1 MWYSKSIEDTLKQL
15 NVNPENGLSG
25 EEANK
30 RLEEYG
36 SNELKGKKQKT
47 VFQMFVSHLN
57 DWLIYILFAAVII
70 TALMG
75 EYVDSVIIVLVIL
88 INSGIGVFQEM
99 KAGKAIEALMKM
111 ASPKALVKRE
121 NHISEIN
128 SSDLV
133 PGDIVILEAGRI
145 VPADLRLI
153 ESANLQTEESALT
166 GESLPETKNAELLF
180 EDPKTPVGDREN
192 QAFMSSL
199 VTYGRGVGVV
209 VETGMKTEVGK
220 IANILESDEAG
231 KTPLE
236 IRLNELRKM
245 LGKVALGICALI
257 FAVSWFQG
265 RDLSEMFLTAVS
277 LAVASIP
284 EGLAAI
290 VAVVLSVGVTQ
301 MSKRNAIIRRLPAV
315 ETLGS
320 VNVICSDKTGTLTMN
335 KMTVVEVF
343 TTDGNFNLETEIPE
357 DLPES
362 VDFLTKGM
370 ILCSDATLEGG
381 DATGDPT
388 EIALLELGD
397 KLSVDRNLLHK
408 NNPRINEKAFDSERK
423 MMSVLIDWENDDHFV
438 FTKGALGSL
447 FEVSTGVMTKEG
459 VTDLTEETRNQFSD
473 AAKTMSDNALRTL
486 ALAYKK
492 SNSGINPDEMEQE
505 LILVGIVGMIDPARD
520 EVKPSIRM
528 AKEAGIKT
536 IMITGDHKNTALAI
550 AKDLEIADTADQ
562 VITGLE
568 IDDFSDEELA
578 EKVEHYR
585 VYARVSP
592 EHKVKI
598 VKALKSRGNTVSMT
612 GDGVNDAPSLNAADI
627 GVAMGI
633 TGTDVAKGSADMILT
648 DDNFSTIVSAI
659 EQGRNIYNNIRKS
672 VIFLLT
678 CNLGEVVAMFMALI
692 IGWASPL
699 VATQLLWINLITDS
713 LPAIALGLDKGD
725 KEVMGEKPRAADES
739 FFANGAW
746 LSAVLGGLVIGL
758 VTFIGFWYGYYEKGY
773 SPFDKDVP
781 DEVLGNARTLAF
793 MILVCSQLFY
803 SFGMQSF
810 KKTVFQTGIFSNKY
824 LIGAVVLGLA
834 LQLLV
839 MFVPFLR
846 EAFKLQMLDSKGWIM
861 AILMGLIPLILH
873 ELKKMIFPRK

>member
-1 MWYSKSIEDTLKQL
+1 MWYSKSIAETLQQL
-15 NVNPENGLSG
+15 NVNPETGLSAD
-25 EEANK
+25 EAQK
-30 RLEEYG
+30 RRAEYG
-36 SNELKGKKQKT
+36 SNELRGKKQKT
-47 VFQMFVSHLN
+47 VLQMFISQLN
-57 DWLIYILFAAVII
+57 DWLIYILFAAVVI

-75 EYVDSVIIVLVIL
+75 EYIDSVIIILVIL
-88 INSGIGVFQEM
+88 VNAGIGVFQEM

-121 NHISEIN
+121 SHISEIN

-133 PGDIVILEAGRI
+133 PGDIVMLEAGRV
-145 VPADLRLI
+145 VPADLRLL

-166 GESLPETKNAELLF
+166 GESLPETKNAELIF
-180 EDPKTPVGDREN
+180 EDAKTPVGDREN

-220 IANILESDEAG
+220 IADILESEDSG

-236 IRLNELRKM
+236 IRLNELGKM

-257 FAVSWFQG
+257 FVVSWFQG
-265 RDLSEMFLTAVS
+265 RDLAEMFLTAVS

-284 EGLAAI
+284 ESLAAI
-290 VAVVLSVGVTQ
+290 GAVVLSVGVTQ
-301 MSKRNAIIRRLPAV
+301 MSKKNAIIRRLPAV

-335 KMTVVEVF
+335 KMAVVEVF
-343 TTDGNFNLETEIPE
+343 TTDGNFNIEAKTPAN
-357 DLPES
+357 LPDS
-362 VDFLTKGM
+362 AIFLTKGM
-370 ILCSDATLEGG
+370 ILSSDATLEDG

-397 KLSVDRNLLHK
+397 RLAVDRNLLQK
-408 NNPRINEKAFDSERK
+408 NNPRINEKAFDSDRK
-423 MMSVLIDWENDDHFV
+423 MMSVLVDWEQDDHLV

-447 FEVSTGVMTKEG
+447 FNISKSVVTKNG
-459 VTDLTEETRNQFSD
+459 IVDLTEDFKNQFSN
-473 AAKTMSDNALRTL
+473 AGKMMSENALRTL
-486 ALAYKK
+486 ALAYKPA
-492 SNSGINPDEMEQE
+492 NSETKPEEMEQD

-520 EVKPSIRM
+520 EVKPSIRI

-536 IMITGDHKNTALAI
+536 VMITGDHKNTALAI
-550 AKDLEIADTADQ
+550 AKDLEIAHSMDE
-562 VITGLE
+562 VITGPEL
-568 IDDFSDEELA
+568 DDFSDEELA
-578 EKVEHYR
+578 QKVEQYR

-633 TGTDVAKGSADMILT
+633 TGTDVAKGAADMILT
-648 DDNFSTIVSAI
+648 DDNFSTIVRAI
-659 EQGRNIYNNIRKS
+659 EQGRNIYNNIKKS

-725 KEVMGEKPRAADES
+725 KDVMNEKPRTANES

-746 LSAVLGGLVIGL
+746 LSAVLGGLVIGV
-758 VTFIGFWYGYYEKGY
+758 VTFIGFWYGYYERGY
-773 SPFDKDVP
+773 SPFDKNVP
-781 DEVLGNARTLAF
+781 EEVLRNARTLAF
-793 MILVCSQLFY
+793 MILVCAQLFY
-803 SFGMQSF
+803 SFVMQSL
-810 KKTVFQTGIFSNKY
+810 KKTIFKTGIFYNKY
-824 LIGAVVLGLA
+824 LMGAVVLGLA

-846 EAFKLQMLDSKGWIM
+846 DAFKLQMLDTNGWLM
-861 AILMGLIPLILH
+861 AVGMGLIPLILH
-873 ELKKMIFPRK
+873 ELKKVIFPVK